1 MDEYHTRI
9 PFRELP
15 ALQQASALGR
25 IDGWMVKGWVNPD
38 EWLYPQVQ
46 EALSAWSAAHQP
58 RHLVYRM
65 VGGQW
70 DPRTHDLRD
79 ALAVN
84 GVPFEFHTQDSD
96 VGRQLIQ
103 DHQVDLT
110 RLPAVI
116 THDGTVLQQPSMTDL
131 ARHHGI
137 QTRPGRPLRPGGA
150 RRRTGGSRRGRLRCL

>member
-1 MDEYHTRI
+1 
-9 PFRELP
+9 
-15 ALQQASALGR
+15 
-25 IDGWMVKGWVNPD
+25 
-38 EWLYPQVQ
+38 
-46 EALSAWSAAHQP
+46 
-58 RHLVYRM
+58 M

-84 GVPFEFHTQDSD
+84 GVPFEFHAQDSD

-116 THDGTVLQQPSMTDL
+116 TYDGTVLHQPSMTDL
-131 ARHHGI
+131 AAHHGI
-137 QTRPGRPLRPGGA
+137 QTRPGTPTIRPGRA
-150 RRRTGGSRRGRLRCL
+150 RRRTGGSCRGRLRRL